1 MTLMSSSICSLF
13 LQLTPR
19 ASVMVFPIF
28 LSATAKVYYSSL
40 STMFLDKNLD
50 KDLGTLPFM
59 SLLMDLKASA
69 VLLNLWKSSRV
80 TLLISWKCTISWGC
94 QRRWSIAGGSRPF
107 TVSLACHI
115 WRERS
120 RQLFRKESTFC
131 LWTFIII
138 ISGLFIFVGDDIHY
152 LLLCWN

>member
-1 MTLMSSSICSLF
+1 
-13 LQLTPR
+13 
-19 ASVMVFPIF
+19 MVFPIF

-80 TLLISWKCTISWGC
+80 TNFLRLST
-94 QRRWSIAGGSRPF
+94 
-107 TVSLACHI
+107 SLKYC
-115 WRERS
+115 WR
-120 RQLFRKESTFC
+120 FSTF
-131 LWTFIII
+131 
-138 ISGLFIFVGDDIHY
+138 
-152 LLLCWN
+152 